1 MNETSGTPERV
12 ADWLRRTRL
21 DGLAVVLLEAFNPW
35 TALGAQ
41 AAYLIEPL
49 VGFSDGR
56 LREVARLLEDPD
68 QVADLL
74 ANLHEVHEEDEE

>member
-1 MNETSGTPERV
+1 MNETIGTPERV
-12 ADWLRRTRL
+12 AGWLRRARL

-41 AAYLIEPL
+41 AAYLLEPIF
-49 VGFSDGR
+49 GFSDGR

-68 QVADLL
+68 QVADLI
-74 ANLHEVHEEDEE
+74 AYLHKEDEE